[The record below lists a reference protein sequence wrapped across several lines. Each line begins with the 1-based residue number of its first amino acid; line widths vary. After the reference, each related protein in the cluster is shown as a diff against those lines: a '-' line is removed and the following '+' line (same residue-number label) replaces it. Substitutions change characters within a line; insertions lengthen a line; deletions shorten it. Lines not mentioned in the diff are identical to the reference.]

1 MYLNRIHVDT
11 SLAPSHPHTPHP
23 HLDCKSIL
31 VRCILHHFL
40 SDPPPAEAVLFTDK
54 STIEKIEKLLTDEK
68 YTTPLKLVVEECDKE
83 KLKAQ
88 EEARKE
94 RAFPE
99 QKKTFTQAGRGKK
112 KGIFLIRLICTHF

>member
-1 MYLNRIHVDT
+1 MWTHPLHPHT
-11 SLAPSHPHTPHP
+11 SHTPHP
-23 HLDCKSIL
+23 HLDCKSIS
-31 VRCILHHFL
+31 VTCILPDFL

-54 STIEKIEKLLTDEK
+54 STLEKIETLLTDEK

-88 EEARKE
+88 EEVRKE

-99 QKKTFTQAGRGKK
+99 QKKTFTQAGKGKK
-112 KGIFLIRLICTHF
+112 KGIFLIRLVCTHF

>member
-11 SLAPSHPHTPHP
+11 SLAPHTPILHT
-23 HLDCKSIL
+23 LTWIAKSIL

-40 SDPPPAEAVLFTDK
+40 SDPPLAEAVLFTDK

-88 EEARKE
+88 EEAPKE

>member
-1 MYLNRIHVDT
+1 M
-11 SLAPSHPHTPHP
+11 
-23 HLDCKSIL
+23 
-31 VRCILHHFL
+31 
-40 SDPPPAEAVLFTDK
+40 LFTDK
-54 STIEKIEKLLTDEK
+54 STLEKIEKLLTDEK

-112 KGIFLIRLICTHF
+112 KGIIFNKTHMYTFLNLSKIIVMVNWMYWMH

>member
-1 MYLNRIHVDT
+1 M
-11 SLAPSHPHTPHP
+11 
-23 HLDCKSIL
+23 
-31 VRCILHHFL
+31 
-40 SDPPPAEAVLFTDK
+40 
-54 STIEKIEKLLTDEK
+54 LLTDEK

-99 QKKTFTQAGRGKK
+99 QKKTFTQVGRGKK